1 MNKFSKYLIILG
13 ILCIL
18 LSITLY
24 IKNKYQELDTGKKS
38 KEILDIIET
47 KINVSNK
54 EEIKSNTEDLV
65 LNISGYDY
73 IGVINIPSLNIK
85 LPIMRETDYDR
96 LAISPC
102 KYYGNINTND
112 LVLCAH
118 DYVNQFGKISNLKE
132 DDIVIITDV
141 LGNNY
146 VYKVVLTEELNPTD
160 ITNMIDSPFD
170 LTLYTCSY
178 GALKRIT
185 VRCNRIYDYV

>member
-47 KINVSNK
+47 KINVSDK

-132 DDIVIITDV
+132 DDIIIITDV

>member
-47 KINVSNK
+47 KINVSDK

-73 IGVINIPSLNIK
+73 IGVISIPSLNIK

>member
-47 KINVSNK
+47 KINVSDK

-73 IGVINIPSLNIK
+73 IGVISIP
-85 LPIMRETDYDR
+85 
-96 LAISPC
+96 
-102 KYYGNINTND
+102 
-112 LVLCAH
+112 
-118 DYVNQFGKISNLKE
+118 
-132 DDIVIITDV
+132 
-141 LGNNY
+141 
-146 VYKVVLTEELNPTD
+146 
-160 ITNMIDSPFD
+160 
-170 LTLYTCSY
+170 
-178 GALKRIT
+178 
-185 VRCNRIYDYV
+185 

>member
-47 KINVSNK
+47 KINVSDK

-73 IGVINIPSLNIK
+73 LLVEN
-85 LPIMRETDYDR
+85 
-96 LAISPC
+96 
-102 KYYGNINTND
+102 ND
-112 LVLCAH
+112 GC
-118 DYVNQFGKISNLKE
+118 E
-132 DDIVIITDV
+132 
-141 LGNNY
+141 
-146 VYKVVLTEELNPTD
+146 
-160 ITNMIDSPFD
+160 
-170 LTLYTCSY
+170 
-178 GALKRIT
+178 
-185 VRCNRIYDYV
+185 

>member
-47 KINVSNK
+47 KINVNDK

-73 IGVINIPSLNIK
+73 IGVISIPSLNIK

>member
-47 KINVSNK
+47 KINVSDK

-132 DDIVIITDV
+132 NDIIIITDV

-160 ITNMIDSPFD
+160 ITNMIESPFD

-185 VRCNRIYDYV
+185 IRCNRIYDYI

>member
-47 KINVSNK
+47 KINVSDK

-73 IGVINIPSLNIK
+73 IGVISIPSLNIK

-132 DDIVIITDV
+132 NDIIIITDV

-160 ITNMIDSPFD
+160 ITNMIDSHFD

-185 VRCNRIYDYV
+185 VRCNRIYDYI

>member
-47 KINVSNK
+47 KINVSDK

-73 IGVINIPSLNIK
+73 IGVISIPSLNIK

-132 DDIVIITDV
+132 DDIIIITDV

>member
-47 KINVSNK
+47 KINVSDK

-73 IGVINIPSLNIK
+73 IGVISIPSLNIK

-132 DDIVIITDV
+132 DDIVIIADV

>member
-47 KINVSNK
+47 KINVSDK
-54 EEIKSNTEDLV
+54 EEIKTNTEDLV

-102 KYYGNINTND
+102 KYYGNITTND

-146 VYKVVLTEELNPTD
+146 VYKVVLIEELNPTD

>member
-38 KEILDIIET
+38 KEILDIIEA
-47 KINVSNK
+47 KINVSDK

>member
-47 KINVSNK
+47 KINASDK
-54 EEIKSNTEDLV
+54 EEIKTNTEDLV

-102 KYYGNINTND
+102 KYYGNITTND

>member
-47 KINVSNK
+47 KISVSNK

-73 IGVINIPSLNIK
+73 IGVISIPSLNIK

-118 DYVNQFGKISNLKE
+118 DYINQFGKISNLKE

>member
-47 KINVSNK
+47 KINVSDK
-54 EEIKSNTEDLV
+54 EEIKTNTEDLV

-102 KYYGNINTND
+102 KYYGNITTND

>member
-47 KINVSNK
+47 KINVSDK

-73 IGVINIPSLNIK
+73 IGVISIPSLNIK

-160 ITNMIDSPFD
+160 ITNMIDSPFY

>member
-38 KEILDIIET
+38 KEMLDIIET
-47 KINVSNK
+47 KINVSDK

-73 IGVINIPSLNIK
+73 IGVISIPSLNIK

-132 DDIVIITDV
+132 NDIIIITDV

-185 VRCNRIYDYV
+185 VRCNRIYDYI

>member
-47 KINVSNK
+47 KINVSDK

-102 KYYGNINTND
+102 KYYGNITTND

-146 VYKVVLTEELNPTD
+146 VYKVVLIEELNPTD

>member
-47 KINVSNK
+47 KINVSDK
-54 EEIKSNTEDLV
+54 EEIKTNTEDLV

-73 IGVINIPSLNIK
+73 IGVISIPLLNIK

-132 DDIVIITDV
+132 NDIIIITDV

-185 VRCNRIYDYV
+185 VRCNRIYDYI

>member
-13 ILCIL
+13 ILCVL

-47 KINVSNK
+47 KINVSDK
-54 EEIKSNTEDLV
+54 EEIKTNTEDLV

-73 IGVINIPSLNIK
+73 IGVISIPSLNIK

-102 KYYGNINTND
+102 KYYGNITTND

>member
-38 KEILDIIET
+38 KEMLDIIET
-47 KINVSNK
+47 KINVSDK

-73 IGVINIPSLNIK
+73 IGVISIPSLNIK

-160 ITNMIDSPFD
+160 ITNMIESPFD

-185 VRCNRIYDYV
+185 VRCNRIYDYI

>member
-24 IKNKYQELDTGKKS
+24 IRNKYQELDTGKKS

-47 KINVSNK
+47 KINVSDK

-102 KYYGNINTND
+102 KYYGNITTND

>member
-24 IKNKYQELDTGKKS
+24 IKNKYHELDTGKKS

-47 KINVSNK
+47 KINVSDK

-73 IGVINIPSLNIK
+73 IGVISIPSLNIK

>member
-47 KINVSNK
+47 KINVSDK

-102 KYYGNINTND
+102 KYYGNITTND

-160 ITNMIDSPFD
+160 ITNMIESPFD

>member
-47 KINVSNK
+47 KINVSDK

-73 IGVINIPSLNIK
+73 IGVISIPSLNIK

-160 ITNMIDSPFD
+160 ITNMIESPFD

-185 VRCNRIYDYV
+185 VRCNRIYDYI

>member
-47 KINVSNK
+47 KINVSDK

-102 KYYGNINTND
+102 KYYGNITTND

-160 ITNMIDSPFD
+160 ITNMIESPFD

-185 VRCNRIYDYV
+185 VRCNRIYDYI

>member
-13 ILCIL
+13 ILCVL

-47 KINVSNK
+47 KINVSDK
-54 EEIKSNTEDLV
+54 EEIKTNTEDLV

-102 KYYGNINTND
+102 KYYGNITTND

>member
-47 KINVSNK
+47 KINVSDK

-102 KYYGNINTND
+102 KYYGNITTND

-170 LTLYTCSY
+170 LSLYTCSY

-185 VRCNRIYDYV
+185 VRCNRIYDYI

>member
-18 LSITLY
+18 LSMTLY

-47 KINVSNK
+47 KINVSDK

-118 DYVNQFGKISNLKE
+118 DYINQFGKISNLKE

>member
-47 KINVSNK
+47 KINVSDK

-102 KYYGNINTND
+102 KYYGNITTND

>member
-47 KINVSNK
+47 KINVSDK
-54 EEIKSNTEDLV
+54 EEKKSNTEDLV

-73 IGVINIPSLNIK
+73 IGVISIPSLNIK

-102 KYYGNINTND
+102 KYYGNITTND

>member
-38 KEILDIIET
+38 KEMLDIIET
-47 KINVSNK
+47 KINVSDK

-73 IGVINIPSLNIK
+73 IGVISIPSLNIK

-185 VRCNRIYDYV
+185 VRCNRIYDYI

>member
-47 KINVSNK
+47 KINVSDK

-73 IGVINIPSLNIK
+73 IGVISIPSLNIK

-132 DDIVIITDV
+132 NDIIIITDV

-185 VRCNRIYDYV
+185 VRCNRIYDYI

>member
-47 KINVSNK
+47 KINVSDK

-102 KYYGNINTND
+102 KYYGNITTND

-132 DDIVIITDV
+132 DDIIIITDV

-160 ITNMIDSPFD
+160 ITNMIESPFD

-185 VRCNRIYDYV
+185 VRCNRIYDYI

>member
-47 KINVSNK
+47 KINVSDK

>member
-47 KINVSNK
+47 KINVSDK

-73 IGVINIPSLNIK
+73 IGVISIPSLNIK

-146 VYKVVLTEELNPTD
+146 VYKVVLTEELNPTE

-185 VRCNRIYDYV
+185 VRCNRIYDYI

>member
-38 KEILDIIET
+38 KEMLDIIET
-47 KINVSNK
+47 KINVSDK

>member
-13 ILCIL
+13 ILWIL

-47 KINVSNK
+47 KINVSDK

-73 IGVINIPSLNIK
+73 IGVISIPSLNIK

-160 ITNMIDSPFD
+160 ITNMIESPFD

-185 VRCNRIYDYV
+185 VRCNRIYDYI

>member
-47 KINVSNK
+47 KINVSDK
-54 EEIKSNTEDLV
+54 EEIKTNTEDLV

-73 IGVINIPSLNIK
+73 IGLINIPSLNIK

-102 KYYGNINTND
+102 KYYGNITTND

-118 DYVNQFGKISNLKE
+118 DYVNQFGRISNLKE

>member
-1 MNKFSKYLIILG
+1 MNKFGKYLIILG

-38 KEILDIIET
+38 KEILDIIEA
-47 KINVSNK
+47 KINVSDK

-85 LPIMRETDYDR
+85 LPIMRETNYDR